1 MQTDGKRVALVTGA
15 SKGIGKSVAIGLAED
30 GYSLVLCARSESGLK
45 ATKKHILEKC
55 PAVQVEIH
63 SLDVRDTAAV
73 AKMIAETKDTFGRID
88 MLFNNAGI
96 YHTGTSELSLKDF
109 TDMLD
114 INLRAPF
121 QLISLVVPIMKAQK
135 SGHIINLSSRA
146 GKTARSAAGGYAAS
160 KFGLVGLNEALYKEV
175 SQFGIRVTALC
186 PGFVDTEMGSV
197 SGLSAKDMISQD
209 DIVKTVRWLVSLS
222 SAVCIQDVYF
232 ESIKQVDG

>member
-1 MQTDGKRVALVTGA
+1 MQTDKKRVALVTGA

-30 GYSLVLCARSESGLK
+30 GYDLVLCARSESGLK
-45 ATKKHILEKC
+45 ATKKLIGEKC
-55 PAVQVEIH
+55 PGVQVEIH

-73 AKMIAETKDTFGRID
+73 AKMIEETKNTFARID

-121 QLISLVVPIMKAQK
+121 QLISLVVPIMKAQR

-146 GKTARSAAGGYAAS
+146 GKTARAAAGGYAAS

-175 SQFGIRVTALC
+175 SQYGIRVTALC

-197 SGLSAKDMISQD
+197 SGLSAGDMISQD

-222 SAVCIQDVYF
+222 SAVCIKDVYF
-232 ESIKQVDG
+232 ESIKQVDA